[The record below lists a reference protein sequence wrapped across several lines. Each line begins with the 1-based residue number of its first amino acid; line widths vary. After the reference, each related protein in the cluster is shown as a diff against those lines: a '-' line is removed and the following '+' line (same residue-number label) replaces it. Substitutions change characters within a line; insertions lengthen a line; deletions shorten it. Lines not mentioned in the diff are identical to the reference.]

1 MRVLRLSSEIV
12 LSLAVALVGVVVM
25 VRSGQIVSSELHLPQ
40 ALVGLVVL
48 AVATSL
54 PNTVVAVSLARTG
67 EAAASVEEIFSSN
80 SIIVALG
87 IAFPLL
93 FWQGVLRDRFILFL
107 DMPFAILLTLILLVS
122 VLRSRVNRTLGVALL
137 CIYVAWVLAHLW
149 V

>member
-1 MRVLRLSSEIV
+1 
-12 LSLAVALVGVVVM
+12 
-25 VRSGQIVSSELHLPQ
+25 
-40 ALVGLVVL
+40 
-48 AVATSL
+48 
-54 PNTVVAVSLARTG
+54 
-67 EAAASVEEIFSSN
+67 
-80 SIIVALG
+80 
-87 IAFPLL
+87 L